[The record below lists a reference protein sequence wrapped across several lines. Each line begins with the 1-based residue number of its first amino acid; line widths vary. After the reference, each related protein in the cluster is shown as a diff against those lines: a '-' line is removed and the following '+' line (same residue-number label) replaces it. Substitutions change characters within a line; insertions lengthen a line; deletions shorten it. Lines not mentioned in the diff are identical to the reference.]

1 MSSPDDKRKRGKS
14 TTAVHAGEL
23 ATTLGE
29 VHTPIYQTST
39 FYFPTD
45 DPATWEGNVP
55 EGTYIYSRYGN
66 PTIKAAEDKLA
77 ALEGAE
83 RGMIFSS
90 GMAAITATLMAFL
103 RRGDHIVSVEDLYGG
118 TYAFLREELPRFGV
132 EVTMV
137 RTDDLGALEGAIT
150 PRTRMIFLESPTNP
164 LLKLVDIEGAAQ
176 IAQSKGIRSVI
187 DSTFATPINTNPIEL
202 GVDLVCH
209 SCTKY
214 LNGHSDLVAGAV
226 VGWKKDI
233 EAIGRMRIQY
243 GGSLDPLGAFLL
255 ARGMK
260 TLDLRME
267 RHNRNGMEMA
277 HFLEGHPLVHAVH
290 YPGLESH
297 PQHALAQRQMRGFGG
312 MVSFELSGRE
322 AAEKAV
328 RRLKVVK
335 KATSL
340 GGVDSLVSMPLSS
353 SHRSLPPQE
362 RARLGIK
369 DGMIRLSLG
378 IEDIEDLK
386 TDIDQALN

>member
-1 MSSPDDKRKRGKS
+1 LSSNEDKRKRGKS

-55 EGTYIYSRYGN
+55 EGAYIYSRYGN

-83 RGMIFSS
+83 RGMVFSS
-90 GMAAITATLMAFL
+90 GMAAITATLLTFL
-103 RRGDHIVSVEDLYGG
+103 SKGDHMVSVEDVYGG
-118 TYAFLREELPRFGV
+118 TYAFLRKELPRFGID
-132 EVTMV
+132 VTMV
-137 RTDDLGALEGAIT
+137 ASDDLVALEGAIT
-150 PRTRMIFLESPTNP
+150 PRTKLIYLESPTNP
-164 LLKLVDIEGAAQ
+164 LLKLVDIQGAAD
-176 IAQSKGIRSVI
+176 IAQAKGIRSVI

-214 LNGHSDLVAGAV
+214 LNGHSDLIAGAV
-226 VGWKKDI
+226 VGSKKDI
-233 EAIGRMRIQY
+233 EAIGAMRIQY

-255 ARGMK
+255 SRGMK

-277 HFLEGHPLVHAVH
+277 RFLEGHPKVRAVH
-290 YPGLESH
+290 YPGLEAH
-297 PQHALAQRQMRGFGG
+297 PQHRLAMRQMRGFGG
-312 MVSFELSGRE
+312 MVSFEVSGRE
-322 AAEKAV
+322 AAERALRSFK
-328 RRLKVVK
+328 LVK

-340 GGVDSLVSMPLSS
+340 GGVDSLVSMPLNS
-353 SHRSLPPQE
+353 SHKSLPPQE

-369 DGMIRLSLG
+369 DGLIRLSLG

-386 TDIDQALN
+386 ADIDQALN